1 MEFEFNLANLG
12 QIDPAFVCLEGE
24 PHLGIGKTVI
34 PPLPFEARILGFLSS
49 FHAAEKGFERQIHPH
64 LTVLEHLG
72 EGLFEFR
79 MGFFPLC
86 QVFIR
91 LIQRDRVV
99 FMFPCL
105 FAQGDRIVIDPS
117 T

>member
-64 LTVLEHLG
+64 LIVLEHQDL
-72 EGLFEFR
+72 LQNLLQQKSR
-79 MGFFPLC
+79 HVYL
-86 QVFIR
+86 
-91 LIQRDRVV
+91 LY
-99 FMFPCL
+99 
-105 FAQGDRIVIDPS
+105 
-117 T
+117 